1 MSSVLI
7 TFNEALGLGIQ
18 PPSYRLPASA
28 RVGKAKLAVSQ
39 LNRSVAFYRDVIGLA
54 VLEQVGSVS
63 RLGIRATNTVLLE
76 LEAVPGVEPLG
87 KRSRLGLYHTAFLL
101 SSREALSSF
110 VQHLRTKHIPFG
122 AGDHLYS
129 EALYLTDP
137 DGLSVEVYAD
147 RPRSSWIT
155 DGNELLSAVEA
166 VRFDELP
173 KVPTSSWQGAPVGTT
188 LGHMHF
194 YVGDLKKASE
204 FYHAG
209 LGLTIMTWRYPGALF
224 TSAGGY
230 HHHVGLN
237 VWAADSPR
245 AAPNDA
251 RLVYWE
257 LLLPNTEEVQVA
269 AASLIAAGYEAMPG
283 DASGV
288 LFMDPWG
295 ITVALTV
302 DGAPVP

>member
-1 MSSVLI
+1 MTNVI
-7 TFNEALGLGIQ
+7 TTSNEEPVLGIQ
-18 PPSYRLPASA
+18 PPSYRLPESA

-39 LNRSVAFYRDVIGLA
+39 LGRSVAFYRDVIGLA
-54 VLEQVGSVS
+54 VLEQAGSVAC
-63 RLGIRATNTVLLE
+63 LGIRATNTVLLE
-76 LEAVPGVEPLG
+76 LEAVPGVEPIG
-87 KRSRLGLYHTAFLL
+87 KQIRLGLYHTAFLL
-101 SSREALSSF
+101 SSREAFSSF
-110 VQHLRTKHIPFG
+110 VQHLRAKYIPFG

-166 VRFDELP
+166 VRFHELP
-173 KVPTSSWQGAPVGTT
+173 KVPAASWQGAPTGTT

-209 LGLTIMTWRYPGALF
+209 LGLAIMTWRYPGALF

-237 VWAADSPR
+237 VWAANSPK
-245 AAPNDA
+245 AAATDA

-257 LLLPNTEEVQVA
+257 LLLPNAEAVQLA
-269 AASLIAAGYEAMPG
+269 AASLIAAGYEATPG
-283 DASGV
+283 DAGTV

-302 DGAPVP
+302 DDTPIL